1 MATVPV
7 SGEGVSL
14 ASLEDQMMKVIVE
27 SEKDLKAVLKE
38 IKSGKD
44 VDAAQLLYYTNEV
57 NQNSLTVSMCSSM
70 VKERGDTLKGAT
82 QKFG

>member
-1 MATVPV
+1 MTVPK
-7 SGEGVSL
+7 SGDGVSL
-14 ASLEDQMMKVIVE
+14 QGLEDMMMDTIIT

-44 VDAAQLLYYTNEV
+44 VDAAQLLYYTNEI
-57 NQNSLTVSMCSSM
+57 NQNNLTVNMCASM

-82 QKFG
+82 QKWG

>member
-1 MATVPV
+1 MTVPM
-7 SGEGVSL
+7 SGDGVSL
-14 ASLEDQMMKVIVE
+14 SSLEDSMMKVIIE

-57 NQNSLTVSMCSSM
+57 NQNSLTVNMCASM
-70 VKERGDTLKGAT
+70 VKERGDTLKSAT

>member
-1 MATVPV
+1 MTVPK
-7 SGEGVSL
+7 SGDGVSL
-14 ASLEDQMMKVIVE
+14 ASLEDSMMTVIID

-57 NQNSLTVSMCSSM
+57 NQNSLTVNMCASM
-70 VKERGDTLKGAT
+70 VKERGDTLKSAT